1 MFAKNVGSIAVF
13 ITMLSYSTISCAENE
28 RIKIRSLFDINDA
41 FCAIKTNEVLGMDNR
56 DWVVDGDGYGA
67 ASTNA
72 MLMLENGENEI
83 TLKIGAMGWFSK
95 KKLSL
100 QQTKSFSKES
110 SCKIDLVL
118 FKGKQ
123 QSTLASLDV
132 KIGEDGMP
140 TSFDSHGNPDGI
152 KFTKI
157 NAKQGI
163 KGHVPDDYFVENY
176 YPRGMELYQF
186 TRKVNVTGLPKW
198 KWVDATPFIGSPEQI
213 IALRQAYADLWKM
226 LATKN
231 HSQLKEYLAISTRA
245 WVDTTGE
252 SAEDIYKDNNFTE
265 LLKNKSFKM
274 IPIDWQDYEIEVMN
288 KNRLVKFINKSIPV
302 ASPISYNVNDEDGDK
317 LLGFFS
323 PIFSIVDGKI
333 VPVI

>member
-41 FCAIKTNEVLGMDNR
+41 FCAIKTNEILGMDNR
-56 DWVVDGDGYGA
+56 DSAVSGEGYGTS
-67 ASTNA
+67 STNA

-83 TLKIGAMGWFSK
+83 TLEIGAMGWFSEEQ
-95 KKLSL
+95 LSL
-100 QQTKSFSKES
+100 QEKKSFSKES
-110 SCKIDLVL
+110 SCKVDLVL

-123 QSTLASLDV
+123 QTTLTSLDV
-132 KIGEDGMP
+132 KIGEDGLP
-140 TSFDSHGNPDGI
+140 TYFDSHGNPGAM
-152 KFTKI
+152 KPTKI
-157 NAKQGI
+157 DAQQVTE
-163 KGHVPDDYFVENY
+163 GHVSDKYFLKNY
-176 YPRGMELYQF
+176 YPKGMELYQF
-186 TRKVNVTGLPKW
+186 TTKVNVTGLPKW

-231 HSQLKEYLAISTRA
+231 DSQLKQYLAISTKA

-252 SAEDIYKDNNFTE
+252 SEEDVYNDNEFSE
-265 LLKNKSFKM
+265 LFKNKSFKM

-288 KNRLVKFINKSIPV
+288 KNRLVKFTNKSIPV
-302 ASPISYNVNDEDGDK
+302 ISPISYELDTESGGK
-317 LLGFFS
+317 RIESFS

-333 VPVI
+333 LPVI

>member
-13 ITMLSYSTISCAENE
+13 ISILSYSTTSCAENE

-56 DWVVDGDGYGA
+56 DSAVSGEGYGTS
-67 ASTNA
+67 STNA

-83 TLKIGAMGWFSK
+83 TLEIGAMGWFSEEQ
-95 KKLSL
+95 LSL
-100 QQTKSFSKES
+100 QEKKSFSKES
-110 SCKIDLVL
+110 SCKVDLVL

-123 QSTLASLDV
+123 QVTLTSLDV
-132 KIGEDGMP
+132 KIGEDGLP
-140 TSFDSHGNPDGI
+140 TYFDNQGNPGVI
-152 KFTKI
+152 KPTII
-157 NAKQGI
+157 NAQQVT
-163 KGHVPDDYFVENY
+163 KGHVSDKYFLKNY
-176 YPRGMELYQF
+176 YPKGMELYQF
-186 TRKVNVTGLPKW
+186 TTKVNLKGLPKW
-198 KWVDATPFIGSPEQI
+198 KWVDATPFVGSSEQI

-231 HSQLKEYLAISTRA
+231 DSQLKQYLAISTKA

-252 SAEDIYKDNNFTE
+252 SEEDIYNDNEFSE
-265 LLKNKSFKM
+265 LFKNKSFKM

-302 ASPISYNVNDEDGDK
+302 ISPISYEIDNENGGKRIESFAPV
-317 LLGFFS
+317 
-323 PIFSIVDGKI
+323 FSIVDGKI